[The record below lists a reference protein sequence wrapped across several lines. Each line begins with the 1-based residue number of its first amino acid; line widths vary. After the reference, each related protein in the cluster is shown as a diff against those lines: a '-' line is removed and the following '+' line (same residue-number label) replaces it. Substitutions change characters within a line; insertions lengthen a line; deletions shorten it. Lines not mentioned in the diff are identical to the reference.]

1 MSDQQFTRKWNKHTH
16 TVINDGSISSTWQ
29 HLRCDVG
36 LEEGEYQ
43 QSCLCATVLCTII
56 VVHTSTSCTYVGRLH
71 RALILLCLALCLPST
86 SLRCDVGLEEGEY

>member
-36 LEEGEYQ
+36 LEEGEY
-43 QSCLCATVLCTII
+43 
-56 VVHTSTSCTYVGRLH
+56 
-71 RALILLCLALCLPST
+71 
-86 SLRCDVGLEEGEY
+86 